1 MQPKFFFVTTIPG
14 SLDFFTGQYEMLG
27 EVFDITAISS
37 QREKLDEYGLQNN
50 IKVHYIPMEREISL
64 KTDIK
69 GLFLFIKYFRKERP
83 QIVHGNTPKGSL
95 LSMLAAWLTR
105 VPVRIYMCHGLRYQG
120 CTGFKKQLLMMM
132 ERISCWCATDVMC
145 VSKGVASVLNKDS
158 ITRKKPIVI
167 WNGSVSGIDVS
178 KFDPNKDYNRVEIR
192 KRYGLKVDDFVLS
205 FVGRIVADKG
215 VNELIEAFSVLS
227 ERYKEMKLLLVGIME
242 TDGNPI
248 SNNSLEQINNNP
260 AIIAPGRQNNIPE
273 ILSITD
279 IFVFP
284 SYREGFGLSL
294 MEAGAMG
301 VPAISSDI
309 IGCNEVVEDGT
320 TGILIE
326 SHSYTSIVNAVE
338 RLYNDKDLYDKIKSQ
353 CRNSIVGRYEQQTLW
368 GKYKDFYVNK
378 IK

>member
-1 MQPKFFFVTTIPG
+1 MKPKFFFVTTIPG
-14 SLDFFTGQYEMLG
+14 SLDFFTGQYKMLG

-242 TDGNPI
+242 TEGNPI